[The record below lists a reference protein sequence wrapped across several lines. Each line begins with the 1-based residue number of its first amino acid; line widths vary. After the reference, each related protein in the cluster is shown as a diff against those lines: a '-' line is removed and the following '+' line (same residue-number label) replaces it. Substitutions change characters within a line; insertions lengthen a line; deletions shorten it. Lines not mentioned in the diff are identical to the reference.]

1 MASIFLQ
8 RNGGDADRQAAGA
21 TMAWENHKK
30 RVKRSRREL
39 RSNPGESEVDQ
50 APPKSG
56 NYRLGTVAYLQVRKY
71 LRDVALNRR
80 LCDA

>member
-1 MASIFLQ
+1 
-8 RNGGDADRQAAGA
+8 
-21 TMAWENHKK
+21 MAWENHKE
-30 RVKRSRREL
+30 RVERSRREL
-39 RSNPGESEVDQ
+39 LSDPGGSEVDQ

-56 NYRLGTVAYLQVRKY
+56 NYRLGTVAYLQMREY